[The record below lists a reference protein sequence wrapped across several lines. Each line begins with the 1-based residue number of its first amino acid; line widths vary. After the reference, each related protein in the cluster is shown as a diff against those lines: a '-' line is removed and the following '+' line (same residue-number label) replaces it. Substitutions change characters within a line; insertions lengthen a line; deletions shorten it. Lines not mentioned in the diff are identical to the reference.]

1 MLNETSRLSQTINTI
16 GFVPAWIIG
25 GISSF
30 CRFFEVLVSAYII
43 FKLSDSALLVALNS
57 GLRVAPLLVV
67 GWIIGRYADKLD
79 KRIFINLSTII
90 FIFSSFS
97 AFILMITNFI
107 EVWHLLSLSFLS
119 GLGWAFEFPSR
130 RSFMGDILKKSNISL
145 GIGLDLTI
153 SNFGR
158 FIGPIIAG
166 LMIDYFIDYSFIFSG
181 SFYFFSFLMSLL
193 IFRLT
198 KRNNFEKEIEEEEV
212 SNPFKSLIKNHMFRT
227 VLVVT
232 IVCNIWAFPTTSMVP
247 VIGETVLKINPT
259 LLGILVGAE
268 GAGCLIGSL
277 LIAGVKNRKLQSILF
292 TSGSFIFFISIF
304 IFSISDIYLLSLIL
318 LFLGG
323 LGVAGFSTMQS
334 VIIVDRT
341 SSNLRG
347 SAMGFLS
354 TTIGMQPFGA
364 LNVGIICSIFLP
376 EIGIRISAL
385 QGIVLMIILLLISEF
400 WQKKYLN

>member
-16 GFVPAWIIG
+16 GFFPAWIIG

-67 GWIIGRYADKLD
+67 GWIIGGYADKLD

-97 AFILMITNFI
+97 AFILMIANFI

-166 LMIDYFIDYSFIFSG
+166 LMIDYFIDYSFVFSG
-181 SFYFFSFLMSLL
+181 SFYCFSFLMSLL

-198 KRNNFEKEIEEEEV
+198 KRNNFEKEVEEEEV
-212 SNPFKSLIKNHMFRT
+212 TNPFKSLIKNHMFRT

>member
-166 LMIDYFIDYSFIFSG
+166 LMIDYFIDYSFVFSG

-198 KRNNFEKEIEEEEV
+198 KRNNFEKDIEEEEV
-212 SNPFKSLIKNHMFRT
+212 TNPFKSLIKNHMFRT

>member
-166 LMIDYFIDYSFIFSG
+166 LMIDYFINYSFVFSG

-212 SNPFKSLIKNHMFRT
+212 TNPFKSLIKNHMFRT

>member
-1 MLNETSRLSQTINTI
+1 MLNETSRLPQTINTI

-130 RSFMGDILKKSNISL
+130 RSFMGDILKKTNISL

-166 LMIDYFIDYSFIFSG
+166 LMIDYFIDYSFVFSG

-198 KRNNFEKEIEEEEV
+198 EKNNFEKEIEEEGV
-212 SNPFKSLIKNHMFRT
+212 STPFKSLIKNHMFRT

>member
-16 GFVPAWIIG
+16 GFFPAWIIG

-130 RSFMGDILKKSNISL
+130 RSFMGDILKKTNISL

-166 LMIDYFIDYSFIFSG
+166 LMIDYFIDYSFVFSG

>member
-166 LMIDYFIDYSFIFSG
+166 LMIDYFIDYSFVFSG

-292 TSGSFIFFISIF
+292 TFGSFIFFISIF
-304 IFSISDIYLLSLIL
+304 IFSISDIYLLSLML

>member
-166 LMIDYFIDYSFIFSG
+166 LMIDYFIDYSFVFSG

-198 KRNNFEKEIEEEEV
+198 KRNNFEKEVEEEEV
-212 SNPFKSLIKNHMFRT
+212 TNPFKSLIKNHMFRT

>member
-166 LMIDYFIDYSFIFSG
+166 LMIDYFIDYSFVFSG

-198 KRNNFEKEIEEEEV
+198 EKNNFEKEIEEEGV
-212 SNPFKSLIKNHMFRT
+212 STPFKSLIKNHMFRT

>member
-16 GFVPAWIIG
+16 GFFPAWIIG

-67 GWIIGRYADKLD
+67 GWIIGGYADKLD

-97 AFILMITNFI
+97 AFILMIANFI

-166 LMIDYFIDYSFIFSG
+166 LMIDYFIDYSFVFSG

-198 KRNNFEKEIEEEEV
+198 KRNNFEKEVEEEEV
-212 SNPFKSLIKNHMFRT
+212 TNPFKSLIKNHMFRT

>member
-97 AFILMITNFI
+97 AFILMIANFI

-166 LMIDYFIDYSFIFSG
+166 LMIDYFIDYSFVFSG

>member
-43 FKLSDSALLVALNS
+43 FNLSDSALLVALNS

-166 LMIDYFIDYSFIFSG
+166 LMIDYFIDYSFVFSG

>member
-1 MLNETSRLSQTINTI
+1 MLNETSRLPQTINTI

-145 GIGLDLTI
+145 VIGLDLTI

-166 LMIDYFIDYSFIFSG
+166 LMIDYFIDYSFVFSG

-212 SNPFKSLIKNHMFRT
+212 SKPFKSLIKNHMFRT

>member
-145 GIGLDLTI
+145 GIGLDLTN

-166 LMIDYFIDYSFIFSG
+166 LMIDYFIDYSFVFSG

-212 SNPFKSLIKNHMFRT
+212 INPFKSLIKNHMFRT

>member
-16 GFVPAWIIG
+16 GFFPAWIIG

-107 EVWHLLSLSFLS
+107 EVWHLLSLSFIS

-166 LMIDYFIDYSFIFSG
+166 LMIDYFIDYSFVFSG

>member
-1 MLNETSRLSQTINTI
+1 MLNETSRLPQTINTI

-119 GLGWAFEFPSR
+119 GLVWAFEFPSR

-166 LMIDYFIDYSFIFSG
+166 LMIDYFIDYSFVFSG

-212 SNPFKSLIKNHMFRT
+212 SKPFKSLIKNHMFRT

-292 TSGSFIFFISIF
+292 TSGSFIFLISIF

>member
-16 GFVPAWIIG
+16 GFFPAWIIG
-25 GISSF
+25 GISSV

-166 LMIDYFIDYSFIFSG
+166 LMIDYFIDYSFVFSG

>member
-166 LMIDYFIDYSFIFSG
+166 LMIDYFIDYSFVFSG

-198 KRNNFEKEIEEEEV
+198 EKNNFEKEIEEEGV
-212 SNPFKSLIKNHMFRT
+212 STPFKSLIKNHMFRT

-292 TSGSFIFFISIF
+292 TFGSFIFFISIF

-385 QGIVLMIILLLISEF
+385 QGIVLMIILLLVSEF

>member
-107 EVWHLLSLSFLS
+107 EVWHLLSLSFIS

-166 LMIDYFIDYSFIFSG
+166 LMIDYFIDYSFVFSG

>member
-166 LMIDYFIDYSFIFSG
+166 LMIDYFIDYSFVFSG

-400 WQKKYLN
+400 WQKKYFN

>member
-16 GFVPAWIIG
+16 GFFPAWIIG

-90 FIFSSFS
+90 FIFSSLS

-166 LMIDYFIDYSFIFSG
+166 LMIDYFIDYSFVFSG

>member
-166 LMIDYFIDYSFIFSG
+166 LMIDYFIDYSFVFSG

-198 KRNNFEKEIEEEEV
+198 KGNNFEKEIEEEEV

>member
-16 GFVPAWIIG
+16 GFFPAWIIG

>member
-166 LMIDYFIDYSFIFSG
+166 LMIDYFIDYSFVFSG

-364 LNVGIICSIFLP
+364 LNVDIICSIFLP

>member
-166 LMIDYFIDYSFIFSG
+166 LMIDYFIDYSFVFSG

-212 SNPFKSLIKNHMFRT
+212 INPFKSLIKNHMFRT

>member
-166 LMIDYFIDYSFIFSG
+166 LMIDYFIDYSFVFSG

-198 KRNNFEKEIEEEEV
+198 KRNNFEKETEEEEV
-212 SNPFKSLIKNHMFRT
+212 SKPFKSLIKNHMFRT

>member
-1 MLNETSRLSQTINTI
+1 VLNETSRLSQTINTI

-166 LMIDYFIDYSFIFSG
+166 LMIDYFIDYSFVFSG

-198 KRNNFEKEIEEEEV
+198 KRNNFEKEVEEEEV
-212 SNPFKSLIKNHMFRT
+212 TNPFKSLIKNHMFRT

>member
-130 RSFMGDILKKSNISL
+130 RSFMGDILKKTNISL

-166 LMIDYFIDYSFIFSG
+166 LMIDYFIDYSFVFSG

>member
-1 MLNETSRLSQTINTI
+1 VLNETSRLSQTINTI

-166 LMIDYFIDYSFIFSG
+166 LMIDYFIDYSFVFSG